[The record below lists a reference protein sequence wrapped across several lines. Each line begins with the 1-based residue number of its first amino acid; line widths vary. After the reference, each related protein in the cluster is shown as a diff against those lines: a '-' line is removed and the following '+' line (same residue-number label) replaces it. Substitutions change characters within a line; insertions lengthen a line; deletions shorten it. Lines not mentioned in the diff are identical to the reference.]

1 MNISRKWLREFVDIT
16 ATDKEYDSVM
26 TLAGQKV
33 ETTERM
39 DAEIKNVVV
48 GKVLSMKKH
57 ENSDHMW
64 VCMVDCG
71 IGEPVQIVTGAQ
83 NVHEGDLVPVAQHNS
98 YLPGGIHITKGK
110 LRGVESCGML
120 CSYKELGLTE
130 HDCPEAYADGIWI
143 LNNEGCKVGEDM
155 NVVIGNDDSIVE
167 FEITNNRP
175 DCYSLIGLARETA
188 AAFNVPM
195 KHHEPVVKGGAEGNL
210 CDLLDVDVQ
219 ADDLCPRY
227 TARMVRNVKIAPS
240 PKWMRQRLR
249 SAGIRPINNIVDI
262 TNYVMVEYGQPM
274 HAFDYRY
281 VKGGKIVVRRAGA
294 DKTLTT
300 LDGSVRVLQP
310 DMLVIADETKPVGLA
325 GVMGG
330 ENSEIVADT
339 VDVVFE
345 SANFLGS
352 SIRKTALAL
361 GMRTD
366 ASAKFEK
373 DIDPMLT
380 VPAVNRACE
389 LVELLGAGEV
399 MDGMIDVLNYV
410 PQPVTVKLEP
420 ERINAL
426 LGTNISEADMI
437 EYLHREEVP
446 VVDGMI
452 QVPSWRPDLRVM
464 ADIAE
469 EVARYYGYNNI
480 ETTLMR
486 GATTMGGYSDEQKLE
501 NAAGAAARALGY
513 SEIITYSFVSPSS
526 FDAIRIPADSP
537 LRKTVKLVNP
547 LGEDTSIMRTVI
559 LPSML
564 DILSRNFAFKNKGVK
579 LYEIGK
585 IYLPVEGEK
594 LPNEPKRMIFGTYGE
609 HENFFTLK
617 GEVDALL
624 EQLNVHPAT
633 YVADT
638 KNPSYH
644 PGRCADIMID
654 GKKLGVIGQIHP
666 LVAEG
671 YGISGEVYVAELDFT
686 GLQSALAP
694 ERVFHSLPKFPTVSR
709 DLALVC
715 DEAMT
720 VGMLEACIKKA
731 GGKLLRSI
739 QLFDIYRGPGI
750 APGKKSVAFNLT
762 LRSDDRSLTAEEAD
776 ADVKSILTALEQEC
790 GAVLR

>member
-1 MNISRKWLREFVDIT
+1 MKLSREWLGEYTTIG
-16 ATDKEYDSVM
+16 APDKEYCDAM
-26 TLAGQKV
+26 TMSGSKV
-33 ETTERM
+33 EGWEVTGS
-39 DAEIKNVVV
+39 EISRVVV
-48 GKVLSMKKH
+48 GRVISMERH
-57 ENSDHMW
+57 TNSDHMW
-64 VCMVDCG
+64 VCKIDVG
-71 IGEPVQIVTGAQ
+71 GERELQIVTGAQ
-83 NVHEGDLVPVAQHNS
+83 NVNIGDLVPVALDGS
-98 YLPGGIHITKGK
+98 TLPGGKEIRTGK
-110 LRGVESCGML
+110 LRGELSEGML
-120 CSYKELGLTE
+120 CSLGELGLE
-130 HDCPEAYADGIWI
+130 QRDFPYAIEDGIFI
-143 LNNEGCKVGEDM
+143 LEEDCLPGDDIRE
-155 NVVIGNDDSIVE
+155 VCGLNDSVVE
-167 FEITNNRP
+167 FEITNNRR
-175 DCYSLIGLARETA
+175 DCLSVRGLARESACTFHTPLTFAEPTVTA
-188 AAFNVPM
+188 GHGDIREKLSVEI
-195 KHHEPVVKGGAEGNL
+195 KDAE
-210 CDLLDVDVQ
+210 
-219 ADDLCPRY
+219 LCPRY
-227 TARMVRNVKIAPS
+227 TARMVKNIKIAPS
-240 PKWMRQRLR
+240 PKWMRRRLR
-249 SAGIRPINNIVDI
+249 ASGVRPINNIVDI
-262 TNYVMVEYGQPM
+262 TNYVMLEYGQPM

-281 VKGGKIVVRRAGA
+281 VKGGKIVVRRAGE

-300 LDGSVRVLQP
+300 LDGNVRALQP

-330 ENSEIVADT
+330 ENSEIVDDT

-389 LVELLGAGEV
+389 LVEMLGAGEV

-426 LGTNISEADMI
+426 LGTDIPEADMI
-437 EYLHREEVP
+437 EYLRREEVP

-486 GATTMGGYSDEQKLE
+486 GATTMGGYSDAQKLE
-501 NAAGAAARALGY
+501 NAAGAAARAMGY
-513 SEIITYSFVSPSS
+513 SEIITYSFVSPAS

-537 LRKTVKLVNP
+537 LRRTVKLVNP

-585 IYLPVEGEK
+585 IYLPKDGEK
-594 LPNEPKRMIFGTYGE
+594 LPDEPKRMIFGTYGE

-617 GEVDALL
+617 GEIDAILD
-624 EQLNVHPAT
+624 QLNVHPAT
-633 YVADT
+633 YIADT

-644 PGRCADIMID
+644 PGRCADIVID
-654 GKKLGVIGQIHP
+654 GKKMGVIGQIHP
-666 LVAEG
+666 LVAET
-671 YGISGEVYVAELDFT
+671 YGIGDHVYVAELDFT
-686 GLQSALAP
+686 GLQAVLAP

-715 DEAMT
+715 EESMT

-731 GGKLLRSI
+731 GGKLLRSV

-750 APGKKSVAFNLT
+750 APGKKSIAFSLE
-762 LRSDDRSLTAEEAD
+762 LRADDRTLTDED
-776 ADVKSILTALEQEC
+776 TTGVMN
-790 GAVLR
+790 AVLEKLKNDLGVSLR

>member
-64 VCMVDCG
+64 VCMVDCS

-143 LNNEGCKVGEDM
+143 LNNEGCKVGDDM

-281 VKGGKIVVRRAGA
+281 VKGGKIVVRRAAA

-750 APGKKSVAFNLT
+750 APGKKSVAFSLELRADDRTLTDEDTTGVTNAVLEKLKNDLGVT
-762 LRSDDRSLTAEEAD
+762 LR
-776 ADVKSILTALEQEC
+776 
-790 GAVLR
+790 

>member
-143 LNNEGCKVGEDM
+143 LNNEGCRVGEDM

-281 VKGGKIVVRRAGA
+281 VKGGKIVVRRAAA

-750 APGKKSVAFNLT
+750 APGKKSIAFSLE
-762 LRSDDRSLTAEEAD
+762 LRADDRTLTDED
-776 ADVKSILTALEQEC
+776 TTGVMN
-790 GAVLR
+790 AVLEKLKNDLGVSLR

>member
-1 MNISRKWLREFVDIT
+1 MLISMNWINDFVDLSGLDLEKLIHQFTLST
-16 ATDKEYDSVM
+16 AE
-26 TLAGQKV
+26 V
-33 ETTERM
+33 EDIYYMGR
-39 DAEIKNVVV
+39 DIKDVVV
-48 GKVLSMKKH
+48 ARIVSIENHPDSKKLHLLKVDAGDKVY
-57 ENSDHMW
+57 DC
-64 VCMVDCG
+64 VC
-71 IGEPVQIVTGAQ
+71 GAP
-83 NVHEGDLVPVAQHNS
+83 NVRE
-98 YLPGGIHITKGK
+98 
-110 LRGVESCGML
+110 GML
-120 CSYKELGLTE
+120 VAFAREGGSVSGMEITCAKIAGYESHGMCCSEKELGIS
-130 HDCPEAYADGIWI
+130 ADHSGLW
-143 LNNEGCKVGEDM
+143 
-155 NVVIGNDDSIVE
+155 
-167 FEITNNRP
+167 EITDDLPLGTQITDAYGVKDVVFEVDNKSLTNRP
-175 DCYSLIGLARETA
+175 DLWGHYGIAREFA
-188 AAFNVPM
+188 ALTNREL
-195 KHHEPVVKGGAEGNL
+195 KPVSRMDLTPYASLPGIDIDIRDKEL
-210 CDLLDVDVQ
+210 CY
-219 ADDLCPRY
+219 RY
-227 TARMVRNVKIAPS
+227 TGLKVRNITKKVS
-240 PKWMRQRLR
+240 PVDMRIRLFYCGMR
-249 SAGIRPINNIVDI
+249 AINLLADL
-262 TNYVMVEYGQPM
+262 TNYLMLELGQPM

-281 VKGGKIVVRRAGA
+281 VKGGKIVVRRAAA

-300 LDGSVRVLQP
+300 LDGNVRTLQP

-330 ENSEIVADT
+330 ENSEIVDDT

-380 VPAVNRACE
+380 APAVNRACE

-426 LGTNISEADMI
+426 LGTDISEADMI
-437 EYLHREEVP
+437 EYLRREEVP

-452 QVPSWRPDLRVM
+452 LVPSWRPDLRVM

-526 FDAIRIPADSP
+526 FDAIRLPADSP

-564 DILSRNFAFKNKGVK
+564 DILSRNYAFKNKGVK

-585 IYLPVEGEK
+585 IYLPVEGQK
-594 LPNEPKRMIFGTYGE
+594 LLDEPKRMIFGTYGE

-617 GEVDALL
+617 GEIDALL
-624 EQLNVHPAT
+624 EQLNVHPAA
-633 YVADT
+633 YIADT

-644 PGRCADIMID
+644 PGRCADIIID

-671 YGISGEVYVAELDFT
+671 YGIDGEVYVAELDFT
-686 GLQSALAP
+686 GLQAALAP

-750 APGKKSVAFNLT
+750 APGKKSVAFSLELRADDRTLTDEDTTGVTNSVLEKLKNDLGVT
-762 LRSDDRSLTAEEAD
+762 LR
-776 ADVKSILTALEQEC
+776 
-790 GAVLR
+790 

>member
-64 VCMVDCG
+64 VCMVDCS

-281 VKGGKIVVRRAGA
+281 VKGGKIVVRRAAA

-526 FDAIRIPADSP
+526 FDAIRVPADSP

-750 APGKKSVAFNLT
+750 APGKKSVAFSLELRADDRTLTDEDTTGVTNAVLEKLKNDLGVT
-762 LRSDDRSLTAEEAD
+762 LR
-776 ADVKSILTALEQEC
+776 
-790 GAVLR
+790 

>member
-426 LGTNISEADMI
+426 LGTNISETDMI

-501 NAAGAAARALGY
+501 NAAGATARALGY

-617 GEVDALL
+617 GEVDTLL

-750 APGKKSVAFNLT
+750 APGKKSVAFSLELRADDRTLTDEDTTDVTNAVLEKLKNDLGVT
-762 LRSDDRSLTAEEAD
+762 LR
-776 ADVKSILTALEQEC
+776 
-790 GAVLR
+790 

>member
-426 LGTNISEADMI
+426 LGTNISETDMI
-437 EYLHREEVP
+437 ESLHREEVP

-501 NAAGAAARALGY
+501 NAAGATARALGY

-750 APGKKSVAFNLT
+750 APGRKSVAFSLELRADDRTLTDEDITGVTNAVLEKLKNDLGVT
-762 LRSDDRSLTAEEAD
+762 LR
-776 ADVKSILTALEQEC
+776 
-790 GAVLR
+790 